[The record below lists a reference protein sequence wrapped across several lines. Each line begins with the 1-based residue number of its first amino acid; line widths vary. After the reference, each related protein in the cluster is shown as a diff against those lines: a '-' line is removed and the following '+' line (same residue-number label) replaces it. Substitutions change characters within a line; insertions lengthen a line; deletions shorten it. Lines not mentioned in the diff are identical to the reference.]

1 MAKQNWQPGNML
13 YPIPAVMVSCGR
25 AGEKP
30 NITTVAWTG
39 NICSSPVM
47 LSISLRPERYSHGII
62 CETGEFVVNLTNRA
76 LAYATDWCGVKSGRD
91 FDKFQQMHLTPAA
104 SVKIAAPGIEE
115 SPVSIEC
122 RVKDRIP
129 LGTHDLFIAEVLSV
143 DVDERYLD
151 AKGRFDMKKADLLAY
166 SHGEY
171 YTLGDKIGKFGYS
184 VARKPAAGAKKKR
197 K

>member
-1 MAKQNWQPGNML
+1 MQL
-13 YPIPAVMVSCGR
+13 YNGDCLEVM
-25 AGEKP
+25 K
-30 NITTVAWTG
+30 NIADKSVDLTVTSPPYDNLRTYNG
-39 NICSSPVM
+39 NI
-47 LSISLRPERYSHGII
+47 EQW
-62 CETGEFVVNLTNRA
+62 N
-76 LAYATDWCGVKSGRD
+76 

-171 YTLGDKIGKFGYS
+171 FTLGEKIGKFGYS
-184 VARKPAAGAKKKR
+184 VAGKKR
-197 K
+197 KSNVK

>member
-1 MAKQNWQPGNML
+1 M
-13 YPIPAVMVSCGR
+13 
-25 AGEKP
+25 
-30 NITTVAWTG
+30 
-39 NICSSPVM
+39 
-47 LSISLRPERYSHGII
+47 
-62 CETGEFVVNLTNRA
+62 
-76 LAYATDWCGVKSGRD
+76 
-91 FDKFQQMHLTPAA
+91 
-104 SVKIAAPGIEE
+104 
-115 SPVSIEC
+115 SIEC